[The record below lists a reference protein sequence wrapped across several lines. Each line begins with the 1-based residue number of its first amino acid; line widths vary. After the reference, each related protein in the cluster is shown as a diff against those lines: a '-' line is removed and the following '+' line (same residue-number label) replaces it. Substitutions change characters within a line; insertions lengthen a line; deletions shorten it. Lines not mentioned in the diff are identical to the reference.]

1 MVSVPFHIRI
11 IMSPKIESS
20 HQLFAFVQLGTSPRH
35 YQSTGIGEQ
44 NIGPRKL
51 VDGGKTKYVV
61 LGFVASPF
69 AAVRTSAQSLVR
81 ILIVGVK
88 APDKCDTCEK
98 ISY

>member
-1 MVSVPFHIRI
+1 MVSFTFHIRI
-11 IMSPKIESS
+11 IFSLKIESS
-20 HQLFAFVQLGTSPRH
+20 HQLFAFCQLGTSPRH
-35 YQSTGIGEQ
+35 YQSTVIEEQ
-44 NIGPRKL
+44 QIWLREL
-51 VDGGKTKYVV
+51 VDGGKTKYFA

-69 AAVRTSAQSLVR
+69 DAVRTSAQSLVR